1 MNMDQEI
8 ILLLR
13 KYVNDNCN
21 AKELER
27 VRQIIAS
34 GNNDAEWEAVLLEE
48 TLTEDTET
56 SDTPNF
62 RQSEVLNRINRSIKP
77 VKRLAFP
84 RWSLGAAAA
93 ILIMLSAGY
102 LFFSNRN
109 PVSNNQP
116 LLSVSS
122 LAGQQKKI
130 TLADGTEVT
139 LNSLSTLHYK
149 DIFNGTKREVYLEG
163 EAFFNVVHDARHPFI
178 VHTQRLNVQVLG
190 TSFNVSAYT
199 SDQKATVSVATGK
212 VGVSVSKSS
221 HANMLLPGDKL
232 SYNADNK
239 IQTEHINPDDVLAWQ
254 KGILIFHQE
263 SIRDIAPVL
272 ERYYSVHIYFGK
284 NNNPGKQVTAAF
296 KQKTLR
302 QVMEILAQT
311 GGFTYKLINNE
322 IYID

>member
-1 MNMDQEI
+1 MDQEI

-13 KYVNDNCN
+13 KYVNNNCN

-27 VRQIIAS
+27 VRQIITS
-34 GNNDAEWEAVLLEE
+34 GNNDVEWEAVLLEE
-48 TLTEDTET
+48 TLTEDTG
-56 SDTPNF
+56 SSVTPDF

-77 VKRLAFP
+77 VKRLIFP

-122 LAGQQKKI
+122 SAGQQKKI

-139 LNSLSTLHYK
+139 LNSLSTIHYK
-149 DIFNGTKREVYLEG
+149 DVFNGAKREVYLEG
-163 EAFFNVVHDARHPFI
+163 EAFFNVVHDAQHPFI

-199 SDQKATVSVATGK
+199 HDRKATVSVATGK
-212 VGVSVSKSS
+212 VGVNVSKSS
-221 HANMLLPGDKL
+221 RANMLLPGDKL

-239 IQTEHINPDDVLAWQ
+239 IQTDHINPDDVLGWQ

-263 SIRDIAPVL
+263 SIRDIAPAL
-272 ERYYSVHIYFGK
+272 ERYYGVHIYFGK
-284 NNNPGKQVTAAF
+284 SNNPGNQVTAAF

-322 IYID
+322 IHID